1 MMKLNVMVKKPG
13 KRKELMTQE
22 LRLNKVPYTL
32 REMITGIVHHS
43 VNAFKDKQAE
53 QSLIPYLTE
62 MDIAARASSGK
73 VGFGTIHDDRQPDE
87 HQAVESALLAFTD
100 GLYRVFVNEEEIE
113 QLDTPLVLTD
123 GDKIVFMRFTMLA
136 GGMW

>member
-1 MMKLNVMVKKPG
+1 MKLYIMVKNPG

-22 LRLNKVPYTL
+22 LWLNEVPNTL

-62 MDIAARASSGK
+62 EDIKASANNGK

-87 HQAVESALLAFTD
+87 HQAVESALLAFSD
-100 GLYRVFVNEEEIE
+100 GLYRVFVNEEEIV

-123 GDKIVFMRFTMLA
+123 GDKVVFMRFTMLA
-136 GGMW
+136 GGLW

>member
-1 MMKLNVMVKKPG
+1 MKLNVVVKRTG
-13 KRKELMTQE
+13 KRKELMTEQCWLSE
-22 LRLNKVPYTL
+22 APNTL

-43 VNAFKDKQAE
+43 VNAFITKQAE
-53 QSLIPYLTE
+53 QRLIPYLTE
-62 MDIAARASSGK
+62 VDIGASASSGK
-73 VGFGTIHDDRQPDE
+73 VGFGTIHDERQPDE
-87 HQAVESALLAFTD
+87 HQAVETALLAFTD

-113 QLDTPLVLTD
+113 QLDTPLVLKD